1 MHQRQITILVDCHK
15 ILSVIVFHS
24 ALIVQTCHHH
34 QHPHP
39 HSDDEV
45 AKESEMQDALPTG
58 QESRD
63 LQEMRTAA
71 KMQLLRAS
79 KAAKSSVSKE
89 PPRCKICT
97 PRCTQDPR
105 FALLGKDP

>member
-1 MHQRQITILVDCHK
+1 MHQRQITILVGCHK
-15 ILSVIVFHS
+15 ILSIIDFHN
-24 ALIVQTCHHH
+24 ALLVQTCHHH

-39 HSDDEV
+39 HRDDEL

-79 KAAKSSVSKE
+79 KLLLRNVQLGIQAATSKS
-89 PPRCKICT
+89 
-97 PRCTQDPR
+97 
-105 FALLGKDP
+105 F